1 MCSIGKAWSLSG
13 PRVERK
19 SETWRLHR
27 HMLDH
32 MMSIQLHRIMGS
44 VAACGRVFV
53 LMCDHWKALRLRRSR
68 AQSLPPAL
76 KSLKRDYV
84 PQQSWFLLA
93 LVLQQKQ
100 GGADFGTRSHS
111 YVCFRFWPVWH
122 HPHRARPVE
131 KTGCQTFLQR
141 STQDPAPA
149 CERSLD
155 PLLSG
160 KVQTLF
166 RRTDATRNMESALCC
181 GAFHFWPF
189 SDSFWQK
196 GLIFLNSMGRT
207 SKSFAQIGFWQGK
220 CQ

>member
-1 MCSIGKAWSLSG
+1 
-13 PRVERK
+13 
-19 SETWRLHR
+19 
-27 HMLDH
+27 MLDH

-53 LMCDHWKALRLRRSR
+53 LMCDRWEALRFRRSR
-68 AQSLPPAL
+68 AKSLPPAL

-84 PQQSWFLLA
+84 PQQSWFLPA

-100 GGADFGTRSHS
+100 GGADFGTCARS
-111 YVCFRFWPVWH
+111 YVCFRFWPEWH

-160 KVQTLF
+160 KVQALF
-166 RRTDATRNMESALCC
+166 RRTDAAEEHGERSPLQRIPLLTYFRQLLTKVLV
-181 GAFHFWPF
+181 FFF
-189 SDSFWQK
+189 T
-196 GLIFLNSMGRT
+196 SMGKP
-207 SKSFAQIGFWQGK
+207 SKGFAQLGFWQGK

>member
-1 MCSIGKAWSLSG
+1 
-13 PRVERK
+13 
-19 SETWRLHR
+19 
-27 HMLDH
+27 MLDH

-53 LMCDHWKALRLRRSR
+53 LMCDHWEALRLRRSR
-68 AQSLPPAL
+68 AKSLPPAL

-84 PQQSWFLLA
+84 PQQSWFLPA

-100 GGADFGTRSHS
+100 GGADFGTCARS

-155 PLLSG
+155 PPLSG

-166 RRTDATRNMESALCC
+166 RRTDADEEHGERSL
-181 GAFHFWPF
+181 
-189 SDSFWQK
+189 
-196 GLIFLNSMGRT
+196 LLNSIFDLFQT
-207 SKSFAQIGFWQGK
+207 AFDKSAWFFFKIPWVGHRKALLN
-220 CQ
+220 